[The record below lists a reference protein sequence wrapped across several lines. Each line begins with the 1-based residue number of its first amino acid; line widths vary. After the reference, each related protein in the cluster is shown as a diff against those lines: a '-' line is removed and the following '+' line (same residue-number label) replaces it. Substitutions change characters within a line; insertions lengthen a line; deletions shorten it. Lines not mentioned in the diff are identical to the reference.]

1 MIQLTISSSQVTI
14 KKIHSLTQ
22 KSNIRKLKKI
32 FLWTIVYGL
41 WTVSAQSRNY
51 AEHVTI
57 VRDQWGVPHIY
68 GETDAD
74 VAYGLAWANCE
85 DDFKTLQ
92 ENLLPAKGL
101 LAREKG
107 KEGAILDFLVKF
119 LGSQKT
125 VKERYEKDIS
135 PEYKAYLEAYCKAV
149 NDYAEIFPK
158 EVLVKKAFPVTT
170 QDVLASYHYIAALI
184 TNAHEPIRAVFEG
197 KYDAKEV
204 RFGSNAFA
212 VNSRKSANGN
222 SFLVVNPHVPFEGF
236 FSWYECH
243 LVSNEGMNI
252 MGATMHGGSSVFLG
266 TNENLGWSHTWNKYD
281 MADCYKLK
289 MHPDNKLQYEFDGQW
304 KTLKEHKAKLTVKL
318 KKWLPPVSVKKK
330 FYESVH
336 GPVIKSKKGEYFAI
350 RWGAMNEIRTGEQWW
365 RMNKAK
371 NFDEF
376 YKVLQMNA
384 LPRFN
389 IIYADKE
396 GTLFFLDNGIVPKRS
411 GNHNY
416 ADVVAGNISET
427 LWTAFYSP
435 DELPQVKNPDCGYVF
450 NTNNTPQ
457 RATCEEDCKLFGQW
471 DKHIGFR
478 AGDNNRSERFMA
490 LIEKKERVDFE
501 YLKRVK
507 FDNQYPDK
515 GAFVNSISI
524 IFDIEAGKY
533 PDVKDMLTVMKRWNR
548 IAAPDSL
555 APTYFLLTFDYV
567 FQKNNYSDQ
576 KFLTG
581 IALDEPLFIEAV
593 RHAKEHLLK
602 HFGTIDVPLKNIQ
615 IIKRGNKD
623 YPMPGFPDALAAN
636 YGKKRVDG
644 KYEGFVGDA
653 YTMIVEYAQ
662 SGPVRIESL
671 VTFGASSKPE
681 SQHYSDQLE
690 KLWIHQQTKPMTM
703 NKEAIM
709 KNAERIYKPGK

>member
-1 MIQLTISSSQVTI
+1 
-14 KKIHSLTQ
+14 
-22 KSNIRKLKKI
+22 LKFI
-32 FLWTIVYGL
+32 FLLALVCGL
-41 WTVSAQSRNY
+41 LSANAQQRDWRN
-51 AEHVTI
+51 HVTI

-68 GETDAD
+68 GEKDAD

-85 DDFKTLQ
+85 DDFKTMQ

-125 VKERYEKDIS
+125 VNEQYEKDIS
-135 PEYKAYLEAYCKAV
+135 PEYKAYLDAYCKAV
-149 NDYAEIFPK
+149 NDYAEKFPK
-158 EVLVKKAFPVTT
+158 EVLVKKAFPVTP
-170 QDVLASYHYIAALI
+170 QDVLASYHYTAALI

-204 RFGSNAFA
+204 KFGSNAFA

-222 SFLVVNPHVPFEGF
+222 SYLVVNPHVPFEGF

-243 LVSNEGMNI
+243 LVSNEGMNV
-252 MGATMHGGSSVFLG
+252 MGATMHGGTSVFLG

-289 MHPDNKLQYEFDGQW
+289 MNPDDKLQYEFDGQW

-318 KKWLPPVSVKKK
+318 KKWLPPISIKKK

-365 RMNKAK
+365 RMNKAT

-389 IIYADKE
+389 VIYSDKE
-396 GTLFFLDNGIVPKRS
+396 GNLMFLDDGIVPKRN

-427 LWTAFYSP
+427 LWKYFYTP

-450 NTNNTPQ
+450 NTNNTPK
-457 RATCEEDCKLFGQW
+457 RATCEENCKLFGEW
-471 DKHIGFR
+471 DEHIGFR
-478 AGDNNRSERFMA
+478 VGDNNRSLRFMQ
-490 LIEKKERVDFE
+490 LIEETERVSFDD
-501 YLKRVK
+501 LKRIK
-507 FDNQYPDK
+507 FDNQYPEK
-515 GAFVNSISI
+515 GAFVNSINP
-524 IFDIEAGKY
+524 IFNIKAENY
-533 PDVKDMLTVMKRWNR
+533 PDIQELLSAMQQWNR
-548 IAAPDSL
+548 KAEPDAVAP
-555 APTYFLLTFDYV
+555 AYFLLTFDYI
-567 FQKNNYSDQ
+567 FKKKNYDDEQ
-576 KFLTG
+576 FLTG
-581 IALDEPLFIEAV
+581 IDIDEPLVLEAV
-593 RHAKEHLLK
+593 RNAKEHLLK
-602 HFGTIDVPLKNIQ
+602 HFGTINVPLKDIQ

-636 YGKKRVDG
+636 YSKKRDDG
-644 KYEGFVGDA
+644 KYEGFIGDS
-653 YTMIVEYAQ
+653 YTLIVEYDKT
-662 SGPVRIESL
+662 GPVRIESL
-671 VTFGASSKPE
+671 VTYGASSKPE
-681 SQHYSDQLE
+681 SKHFSDQLE
-690 KLWIHQQTKPMTM
+690 KLWIHQQTKPMTLD
-703 NKEAIM
+703 KSAIM
-709 KNAERIYKPGK
+709 KNAERVYKPGE